1 VQVGEMGSAGKSGMS
16 RANRLRSR
24 IGLGLAAAIVL
35 IASGG
40 SAISAS
46 ASSSYHGTA
55 TFALA
60 PTQTSRY
67 IFPFTSGAYA
77 NDTELFQFQNLMW
90 RPLYWFGNDGEF
102 YVNYKL
108 SIGEPPVYS
117 NGGKTVTIT
126 LKHYRWSDGL
136 PVTSRDI
143 EFWLD
148 IYKAEPGEYYG
159 YVPGDMPSNIASMS
173 FPASTPYTFSI
184 TFNQA
189 YSPLDLLYNNLSEIF
204 PIPQHVWDRTS
215 ASGAVGDY
223 DLTTA
228 GATAVYNF
236 LNAQSADPASW
247 TGNPL
252 WKVVDGPWRLSSF
265 DATTGYDVLVPNPS
279 YSGPNKPKLAKLEE
293 VPFASSTSE
302 FNALRSGQLDYGYL
316 PASDIAQRKYLTSH
330 GYSLASWADWGFNSF
345 WLNYSNPSVGAIFK
359 QLYVRQAMQHLVN
372 QPEIVSDVYHGVAY
386 PSYGPVPLTPKS
398 SFLTSYESHNP
409 YPYSPKAARQLLA
422 SHGWSVHITGV
433 DTCSKPGT
441 QADECGAGIAKGA
454 QLNFTELGATG
465 SPEFNAELAV
475 IQSDWSL
482 AGIHLTLKEEPA
494 DTIFSEAV
502 PCDAQTGGS
511 GCNWQIADFSPPGFS
526 ATFSPQYLPTIAVWL
541 ATGGVLNA
549 GAYSSSTLDQLIAAT
564 NTVPGSAPY
573 KAEENYV
580 TKYVPWISQP
590 NYPYQLSVI
599 SNKLH
604 GTLPQDPNL
613 NIYPEDWS
621 LSG

>member
-1 VQVGEMGSAGKSGMS
+1 
-16 RANRLRSR
+16 
-24 IGLGLAAAIVL
+24 
-35 IASGG
+35 
-40 SAISAS
+40 
-46 ASSSYHGTA
+46 
-55 TFALA
+55 
-60 PTQTSRY
+60 
-67 IFPFTSGAYA
+67 
-77 NDTELFQFQNLMW
+77 
-90 RPLYWFGNDGEF
+90 
-102 YVNYKL
+102 
-108 SIGEPPVYS
+108 
-117 NGGKTVTIT
+117 
-126 LKHYRWSDGL
+126 
-136 PVTSRDI
+136 
-143 EFWLD
+143 
-148 IYKAEPGEYYG
+148 
-159 YVPGDMPSNIASMS
+159 
-173 FPASTPYTFSI
+173 
-184 TFNQA
+184 
-189 YSPLDLLYNNLSEIF
+189 
-204 PIPQHVWDRTS
+204 
-215 ASGAVGDY
+215 
-223 DLTTA
+223 LTTA

-236 LNAQSADPASW
+236 LNTESADPASW

-252 WKVVDGPWRLSSF
+252 WEVVDGPWRLSSF

-316 PASDIAQRKYLTSH
+316 PASDIAQRKYLTTH
-330 GYSLASWADWGFNSF
+330 GYSLASWPDWGFNSF
-345 WLNYSNPSVGAIFK
+345 WLNYSNPNVGAIFK

-422 SHGWSVHITGV
+422 SHGWSVHVTGI
-433 DTCSKPGT
+433 DSCIKPGT

-502 PCDAQTGGS
+502 PCDAQSGGS

-580 TKYVPWISQP
+580 TKYVPWIAQP

-599 SNKLH
+599 SNKLR
-604 GTLPQDPNL
+604 GALPQDPNL
-613 NIYPEDWS
+613 NIYPEDWT
-621 LSG
+621 LAG